1 MKVGFVQFK
10 PEFGDKKANLDK
22 IAALAKQE
30 RSDLL
35 VFPEMCTTGYVVK
48 SKIELKDLA
57 EEIPSGPTATELV
70 KIAKGVGSILIAGL
84 PEIVGR
90 KIYNSAVVVGPGG
103 YIAKHQKSH
112 LFLNESKYFSPGQTK
127 PTIFK
132 WQEFRIGLGIC
143 YDYMFPEYWRTLA
156 LQGADLFCNPAN
168 FVFDYGFKMMQA
180 RALENGVFSVCTNRI
195 GEERGVEFR
204 GGSEIV
210 NNRGEVIKKAS
221 QQEELVIVDLD
232 LKKSRDKRW
241 NSDNDLLADRR
252 PELYNL

>member
-168 FVFDYGFKMMQA
+168 FVFDYGHGA
-180 RALENGVFSVCTNRI
+180 WLPLYRTLTERIITLNPGVFGILLILFEVAMELPERTLKGANRPLVDRRASMGSYPKLRAQHRVHE
-195 GEERGVEFR
+195 GEYSRL
-204 GGSEIV
+204 
-210 NNRGEVIKKAS
+210 
-221 QQEELVIVDLD
+221 EL
-232 LKKSRDKRW
+232 W
-241 NSDNDLLADRR
+241 NS
-252 PELYNL
+252 